1 MSKLRAT
8 RAQVIAAAIIVVLA
22 VALGGVGLYGMN
34 ARVLPSA

>member
-22 VALGGVGLYGMN
+22 VVLARLAQVLMHRLALG
-34 ARVLPSA
+34 AF

>member
-22 VALGGVGLYGMN
+22 VVLGGVGLYGMN
-34 ARVLPSA
+34 ARG

>member
-22 VALGGVGLYGMN
+22 VALAAANRFENPRRSGE
-34 ARVLPSA
+34 

>member
-22 VALGGVGLYGMN
+22 VVLGGVGCCTGHEC
-34 ARVLPSA
+34 ARF

>member
-22 VALGGVGLYGMN
+22 VVLGGVGL
-34 ARVLPSA
+34 